1 MLTTLQQ
8 AFIQAIEQLDLEKV
22 KGLLADGLD
31 PNFIEPEK
39 GPPISI
45 ICDALFQWWQPIYDG
60 YEEGQPLSEEEK
72 QQGLAIYLDIM
83 DVLIAAKANVHLWD
97 SEEFFGP
104 LWDAASAAC
113 VPAVK
118 RLLDEK
124 VNPNTLDDEGLTILS
139 SISQLMYECDFDEIE
154 WEQTWPEEKQTLQLL
169 REHGAKMTKEMNLTK

>member
-60 YEEGQPLSEEEK
+60 YEEGQPLSEEENN
-72 QQGLAIYLDIM
+72 
-83 DVLIAAKANVHLWD
+83 KALRFISTLWM
-97 SEEFFGP
+97 S
-104 LWDAASAAC
+104 
-113 VPAVK
+113 
-118 RLLDEK
+118 
-124 VNPNTLDDEGLTILS
+124 
-139 SISQLMYECDFDEIE
+139 
-154 WEQTWPEEKQTLQLL
+154 LL
-169 REHGAKMTKEMNLTK
+169 RQKPMFIYGIAKSFWPALGCSKCCLCSCREAFT